1 MAFYLGDTK
10 LTGTGVQVDDSLSST
25 STNPVE
31 NKAVTEAL
39 TDVGYSEWQKPSDWI
54 DIRSG
59 ALPNSVYFLVAHSS
73 DYTTYPEFVV
83 RATVSNSGTYDVY
96 VDGIKRATT
105 ASGTATTLNW
115 QTLALAS
122 GFDTIYPSSL
132 RTHIVRVTPS
142 VDTNAITAVRATPD
156 SFTAVQ
162 GLLWVH
168 FTLDNNISLE
178 NFGGIPGTNSVN
190 TICQA
195 ITSSTGYIKATS
207 LSRAFYRM
215 TALKNLPILKGQS
228 NPTVAAAVIEYDD
241 NLEVVTF
248 SGGKYNTASGFQSV
262 PKLKKIYATDGAVFY
277 GNEMFHNAPN
287 LQNLVTCDWNILD
300 TFAYMF
306 SGDNNLLPFTVDL
319 SSNTTLKRFH
329 SGGTFS
335 LKGVTVSNQAPFTGT
350 SPQID
355 IRYTGLDRSALV
367 NLFNSMPTVTGSQVC
382 NVTGCTGAAELTAS
396 DIAIATEKGWT
407 ITR

>member
-162 GLLWVH
+162 GLL
-168 FTLDNNISLE
+168 
-178 NFGGIPGTNSVN
+178 
-190 TICQA
+190 
-195 ITSSTGYIKATS
+195 
-207 LSRAFYRM
+207 
-215 TALKNLPILKGQS
+215 
-228 NPTVAAAVIEYDD
+228 
-241 NLEVVTF
+241 
-248 SGGKYNTASGFQSV
+248 
-262 PKLKKIYATDGAVFY
+262 
-277 GNEMFHNAPN
+277 
-287 LQNLVTCDWNILD
+287 
-300 TFAYMF
+300 
-306 SGDNNLLPFTVDL
+306 
-319 SSNTTLKRFH
+319 
-329 SGGTFS
+329 
-335 LKGVTVSNQAPFTGT
+335 
-350 SPQID
+350 
-355 IRYTGLDRSALV
+355 
-367 NLFNSMPTVTGSQVC
+367 
-382 NVTGCTGAAELTAS
+382 
-396 DIAIATEKGWT
+396 
-407 ITR
+407 